1 MNRYRKLRTVAAL
14 LLFVAIVLLFLDF
27 TGVTH
32 VYLGWL
38 AEVQLLPALLALN
51 VGVVGVLIV
60 LTLLFGRLYCSV
72 ICPLGVMQD
81 IVARL
86 GRKAKRNRYGYSKA
100 KTLLRVVVLV
110 LFGVLIAL
118 GLTSWAA
125 LIAPYSAFG
134 RIATNLLQP
143 LWMWGNNLLAMGAE
157 WLDSYAFYRVDVLWQ
172 GAVSL
177 VVALVTLFV
186 VGLLAWKHG
195 RTWCNTICPVGTLLG
210 FFARFSWLRPVIDRS
225 KCNGCGLCARNCKA
239 ACINPKEHTI
249 DMSRCVVCFDCLD
262 SCRQG
267 AIRYVPRR
275 KQQPETASKEQPEA
289 GVSRR
294 TFLAVAATVA
304 VTGVAEA
311 KRKKVDGGVA
321 AIVAKEAPARKREIV
336 PAGACSV
343 RHLTQHCTA
352 CQLCISACPNR
363 VLKPS
368 NGLMRLMQPTI
379 SYVDGY
385 CRPEC
390 TSCSEVCPTEAIQL
404 ITREEKSS
412 ISIGHAVWVKKNCL
426 AASEGVQCDNC
437 ARHCPAGAITMVQAE
452 GYERA
457 IPTIDTERCIG
468 CGACEYLCP
477 ARPFSAIY
485 VEGND
490 EHRLL

>member
-32 VYLGWL
+32 AYLGWL

-110 LFGVLIAL
+110 LFGLLIAL

-157 WLDSYAFYRVDVLWQ
+157 WMDSYAFYRVEVLWQ
-172 GAVSL
+172 GVVSL
-177 VVALVTLFV
+177 VVSLVTLFV

-225 KCNGCGLCARNCKA
+225 KCNGCGLCARNC
-239 ACINPKEHTI
+239 
-249 DMSRCVVCFDCLD
+249 
-262 SCRQG
+262 
-267 AIRYVPRR
+267 
-275 KQQPETASKEQPEA
+275 
-289 GVSRR
+289 
-294 TFLAVAATVA
+294 
-304 VTGVAEA
+304 
-311 KRKKVDGGVA
+311 
-321 AIVAKEAPARKREIV
+321 
-336 PAGACSV
+336 
-343 RHLTQHCTA
+343 
-352 CQLCISACPNR
+352 
-363 VLKPS
+363 
-368 NGLMRLMQPTI
+368 
-379 SYVDGY
+379 
-385 CRPEC
+385 
-390 TSCSEVCPTEAIQL
+390 
-404 ITREEKSS
+404 
-412 ISIGHAVWVKKNCL
+412 
-426 AASEGVQCDNC
+426 
-437 ARHCPAGAITMVQAE
+437 
-452 GYERA
+452 
-457 IPTIDTERCIG
+457 
-468 CGACEYLCP
+468 
-477 ARPFSAIY
+477 
-485 VEGND
+485 
-490 EHRLL
+490 